1 MAQTALLLALGLF
14 SGAMSGLIGIGGGV
28 LLTPALVYLLNYSQQ
43 QAQGT
48 TLALLL
54 PPISIFAAWVYY
66 QKGYVDVRAAVL
78 ICLGFVFGSLLGA
91 RLAVELPSGMLS
103 KIFGVAMLGIA
114 IRMIFSGR

>member
-1 MAQTALLLALGLF
+1 MATTVVLLILGLVA
-14 SGAMSGLIGIGGGV
+14 GTLSGLIGIGGGV

-54 PPISIFAAWVYY
+54 PPISLFAAWIYY

-78 ICLGFVFGSLLGA
+78 ICLGFVLGSLLGA
-91 RLAVELPSGMLS
+91 RLAVNLPSGVLS

-114 IRMIFSGR
+114 LRMIFSGR